1 MFKKILNNKM
11 FKCKGILKEV
21 KEMNLKVNKE
31 MRYIPN
37 IEPVPWNVNNLDKK
51 TKKDIKSRLVAAII
65 HDEDEYRAL
74 LSYFHKKF
82 PDLMDYEYGDGKQ
95 FQWKYLSYP
104 DKIEVYDKVSK
115 KKFDMYGLV
124 YYDSERD
131 MEPIAVGGSYFRTI
145 GAIRDPWTHQI
156 IPGQKI
162 NKHTTTIRAGRGY
175 RLFIDPDYRR
185 MGLAQDQWLTEAQL
199 YRDCDVYYQRER
211 QTYAALKVTQSIFDD
226 PNKCYIL
233 NRKNVDL
240 IRDNDNIKCV
250 MDYRDISLIKNFR
263 RMPKNL
269 QNFRNEANWRFLAR
283 ENLSIDE
290 LVKPWNDDKRNQ
302 SLSSELP
309 EKLEFLLNEFKK
321 KEKLQIAT
329 VVKNTGING
338 SINIVFSDSAC
349 SDHETNIEIFN
360 DDSIVFNDFS
370 CNCENLQI
378 LMEIIK
384 IAKLL

>member
-1 MFKKILNNKM
+1 M
-11 FKCKGILKEV
+11 V
-21 KEMNLKVNKE
+21 ATTTKVDKE
-31 MRYIPN
+31 MRYIPH
-37 IEPVPWNVNNLDKK
+37 IEPVSWDVNNLDEE
-51 TKKDIKSRLVAAII
+51 TKKYIRSRLVAAII

-104 DKIEVYDKVSK
+104 NKIKVYDKISK

-124 YYDSERD
+124 YYDAERD
-131 MEPIAVGGSYFRTI
+131 MEPIAVGGSYFRKI

-185 MGLAQDQWLTEAQL
+185 IGLAQYQWLTEAQL
-199 YRDCDVYYQRER
+199 YRDCDVYYQIER

-233 NRKNVDL
+233 NRKNTDL

-250 MDYRDISLIKNFR
+250 MDYRDISLIKNFKK
-263 RMPKNL
+263 MPKNL
-269 QNFRNEANWRFLAR
+269 QNFRNKADWRFLKR
-283 ENLSIDE
+283 ENLSIEE
-290 LVKPWNDDKRNQ
+290 LVQPWYDDGR
-302 SLSSELP
+302 LSYGGKKENVKCQKILSM
-309 EKLEFLLNEFKK
+309 KLENLLNEFKE
-321 KEKLQIAT
+321 KEKL
-329 VVKNTGING
+329 
-338 SINIVFSDSAC
+338 SIVEIVNNDIPGKISIIFGDSQT
-349 SDHETNIEIFN
+349 SIEISSDDNISFN
-360 DDSIVFNDFS
+360 NFS
-370 CNCENLQI
+370 CNFNNLET
-378 LMEIIK
+378 LMKIIK
-384 IAKLL
+384 MTKEEFL

>member
-1 MFKKILNNKM
+1 MSQ
-11 FKCKGILKEV
+11 
-21 KEMNLKVNKE
+21 KVNKE

-37 IEPVPWNVNNLDKK
+37 IEPVPWDVNNLDKE
-51 TKKDIKSRLVAAII
+51 TKKQIKSRLVAAII

-104 DKIEVYDKVSK
+104 DKIEVYDKVAK
-115 KKFDMYGLV
+115 RKFDMYGLV
-124 YYDSERD
+124 YYDSKRD
-131 MEPIAVGGSYFRTI
+131 MEPVAVGGSYFRTI

-175 RLFIDPDYRR
+175 RLFIDPNYRR

-250 MDYRDISLIKNFR
+250 MDYRDVSLIKNFK

-269 QNFRNEANWRFLAR
+269 QNFRNKADWRFLKR
-283 ENLSIDE
+283 ENLSIEE
-290 LVKPWNDDKRNQ
+290 LIQPWYDDGRLSHNGENIKCQ
-302 SLSSELP
+302 KSLSAEL
-309 EKLEFLLNEFKK
+309 KDLLNEFKE
-321 KEKLQIAT
+321 KEGLKIT
-329 VVKNTGING
+329 EIVKNDGIFG
-338 SINIVFSDSAC
+338 NISLIFGDSTC
-349 SDHETNIEIFN
+349 SDHQNSIEIYSDDNISFDGFN
-360 DDSIVFNDFS
+360 CNFN
-370 CNCENLQI
+370 NLQI
-378 LMEIIK
+378 LMKIIEMVK
-384 IAKLL
+384 DELL